1 VVNAFVDE
9 HRDRFGVEPV
19 CRVLSRW
26 GLSTAPSSYYAWR
39 SRPPSARWLRDEQL
53 KVEILRVSK
62 ENYEVYGAHKVWRQ
76 LNREGVAV
84 ARCTVERL
92 MRALGLRGMR
102 RGARTRT
109 TIASSAQR
117 PADLVQRDFAV
128 DAPNR
133 LWVADITYVP
143 TWVGFAYVAFVVDA
157 YARMIV
163 GWRVAAH
170 MRAELVLDALEMA
183 IWTRTRHH
191 IDITGVIHH
200 SDAGAQYLAIRHTQ
214 RLIEAGAVPSVGSV
228 GDSYDNALAETIVG
242 LYKAELID
250 HRGPWHGPGQVEA
263 ATAGYLA
270 WFNNRRLFG
279 PIGDIPPIEHEHTYH
294 HRLAQPP
301 APAAG
306 QATPVLTA
314 VKATPS
320 RRPTAGLD
328 SGSSPASPNG
338 GGNGWKERTAHTGT
352 VTTQPPPNP
361 V

>member
-200 SDAGAQYLAIRHTQ
+200 SDAGAQGGLMRSSQ
-214 RLIEAGAVPSVGSV
+214 RLYLEVRAWDDDGDGLRLGRAGRRCGRQDGRESINARLSRADSSDRRNTEGIGELRWLVVGRV
-228 GDSYDNALAETIVG
+228 
-242 LYKAELID
+242 
-250 HRGPWHGPGQVEA
+250 
-263 ATAGYLA
+263 
-270 WFNNRRLFG
+270 RR
-279 PIGDIPPIEHEHTYH
+279 
-294 HRLAQPP
+294 
-301 APAAG
+301 
-306 QATPVLTA
+306 
-314 VKATPS
+314 
-320 RRPTAGLD
+320 RRQR
-328 SGSSPASPNG
+328 SGSGSRG
-338 GGNGWKERTAHTGT
+338 
-352 VTTQPPPNP
+352 
-361 V
+361 